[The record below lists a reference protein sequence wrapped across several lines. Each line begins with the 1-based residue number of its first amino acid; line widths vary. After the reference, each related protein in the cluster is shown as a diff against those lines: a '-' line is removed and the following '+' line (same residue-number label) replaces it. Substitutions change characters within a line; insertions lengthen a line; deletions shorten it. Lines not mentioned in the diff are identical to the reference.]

1 MLDFIGRKH
10 PFTSQQKAKGLG
22 AKRGTEI
29 AEKMI
34 SNSAKEKRET
44 SNKQKWTFAMAK
56 QSVLLIFLHEG
67 VFYGNNKE
75 L

>member
-1 MLDFIGRKH
+1 
-10 PFTSQQKAKGLG
+10 
-22 AKRGTEI
+22 
-29 AEKMI
+29 MI

-56 QSVLLIFLHEG
+56 QSVVLIILHEG

>member
-1 MLDFIGRKH
+1 MVENIHSPHSKKRRGWERKEALK
-10 PFTSQQKAKGLG
+10 FD
-22 AKRGTEI
+22 EI

-56 QSVLLIFLHEG
+56 QSVVLIILHEG